1 MNEPLLFEYSGWA
14 FCNENECDSANFS
27 ALPSDEWQKR
37 NPSAVR
43 LTERAIAQSLGTPRD
58 GTCLTHVGCKSRFPN
73 WHLSVML
80 WDVYH
85 ENSENRLICPDC
97 HSVLPKEAYEIF
109 CKVYNLL
116 NRQ

>member
-1 MNEPLLFEYSGWA
+1 MNKPLLFEYSGWA
-14 FCNENECDSANFS
+14 FCNENECGTG
-27 ALPSDEWQKR
+27 
-37 NPSAVR
+37 NPSVF
-43 LTERAIAQSLGTPRD
+43 AQPLGTPRD